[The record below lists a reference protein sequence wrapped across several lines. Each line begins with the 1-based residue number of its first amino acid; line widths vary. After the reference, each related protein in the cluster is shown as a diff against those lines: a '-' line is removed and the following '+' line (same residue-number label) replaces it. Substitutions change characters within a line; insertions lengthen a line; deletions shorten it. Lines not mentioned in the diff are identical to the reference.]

1 MVFPDLKTKTKI
13 VILGAGGTGGWTAL
27 FAYQMSSVI
36 ERKIDIIV
44 CDGDDVEEK
53 NLKRQNFQIWDV
65 GKNKAQTLAERYSA
79 AYGVSCQ
86 YIPAYI
92 ETVERLEEILQD
104 ESPGTL
110 TILIGAVDNN
120 RSRQL
125 CDQVF
130 QNSKDLIY
138 IDSGNAEYTGQVI
151 CGVKTDG
158 KIIFEP
164 ASSLYPDLVE
174 AEPKDIFPSE
184 MSCADRNV
192 SSPQSITANLMAA
205 IAITSYLYNILV
217 YGELRTESVEFSAQ
231 TISMRPRLEQIKRK
245 EETT

>member
-36 ERKIDIIV
+36 ERKVDIIV

-151 CGVKTDG
+151 CGVKADG
-158 KIIFEP
+158 KIIYEP
-164 ASSLYPDLVE
+164 ASSLYPDLTE
-174 AEPKDIFPSE
+174 AEPKDLFPSE
-184 MSCADRNV
+184 MSCADRNA